1 MKKYIALAIACAA
14 LAAGVSY
21 LPAAVEASVPAAVS
35 ISPTEVY
42 YLSLIHI

>member
-21 LPAAVEASVPAAVS
+21 LPAAVEASVPAAGVFGA
-35 ISPTEVY
+35 EENQ
-42 YLSLIHI
+42 